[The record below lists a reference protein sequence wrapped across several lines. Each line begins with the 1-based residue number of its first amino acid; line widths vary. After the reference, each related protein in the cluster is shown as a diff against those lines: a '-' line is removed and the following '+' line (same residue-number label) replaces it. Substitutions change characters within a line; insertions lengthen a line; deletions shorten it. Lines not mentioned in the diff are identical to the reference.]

1 MKFEDAFRKGTIT
14 ASDNPFD
21 KKARLKKLVKSNV
34 EENKLLKEFLE
45 VNHIKGEFI
54 KEATDRALEKSTHGY
69 GDEMATGN
77 VLDSYRPLCSSISWS
92 DTSKGVSYWN
102 ELDRKYAIFVK
113 NRNQ

>member
-14 ASDNPFD
+14 ASDSLST

-54 KEATDRALEKSTHGY
+54 KEATDRALERSVHGY

-77 VLDSYRPLCSSISWS
+77 VLDSYRPLCSSITWS
-92 DTSKGVSYWN
+92 DTSKGVSYWS
-102 ELDRKYAIFVK
+102 ELDRKYARFVK
-113 NRNQ
+113 NKNQ

>member
-14 ASDNPFD
+14 ASDSLTSR
-21 KKARLKKLVKSNV
+21 KARLKKLVKSNI

-45 VNHIKGEFI
+45 VNHIKGDFI
-54 KEATDRALEKSTHGY
+54 KEATDRALKKSVHGY

-92 DTSKGVSYWN
+92 DTSKGISYWS
-102 ELDRKYAIFVK
+102 ELDHKYAIFVRNK
-113 NRNQ
+113 NR